1 MFSDFMEE
9 VDNFIVGTSNVSVEG
24 LCSSWTVAISNFGID
39 IVVDDGNG
47 VAIMFRCKHVD
58 EPMH

>member
-24 LCSSWTVAISNFGID
+24 LCSNCTVAISNFGNN
-39 IVVDDGNG
+39 VVDDGNG

>member
-1 MFSDFMEE
+1 MEE
-9 VDNFIVGTSNVSVEG
+9 VVSFIVGTSNVSVEG
-24 LCSSWTVAISNFGID
+24 LYSNWTVAISNFGID
-39 IVVDDGNG
+39 NVVVDDGNG

>member
-1 MFSDFMEE
+1 MEE
-9 VDNFIVGTSNVSVEG
+9 VDSFIVGTSNVSVDG
-24 LCSSWTVAISNFGID
+24 LCSNWTVAISNFGID
-39 IVVDDGNG
+39 NVVDDGNG